1 MSFEVQESILIDRP
15 REAVWNYVIE
25 HDEWRRPEIVE
36 VRKLTEG
43 PHGKGARYEDTAKMM
58 GQEMKVVNEILRFE
72 PPSLLSWT
80 QISEEGPSTTIEGR
94 YELESL
100 NGQTRFTL
108 YGEYEAKGLLKLLV
122 PLIRRQIQND
132 MYPRFLG
139 QLKEI
144 LEEEP

>member
-1 MSFEVQESILIDRP
+1 MSFEVQESIVIDRP

-80 QISEEGPSTTIEGR
+80 QISEEGPSTTIKGR
-94 YELESL
+94 YEVGYHGLDAAAWCSARYRISIRPMERAPTQ
-100 NGQTRFTL
+100 GV
-108 YGEYEAKGLLKLLV
+108 KGL
-122 PLIRRQIQND
+122 PCRR
-132 MYPRFLG
+132 
-139 QLKEI
+139 
-144 LEEEP
+144 